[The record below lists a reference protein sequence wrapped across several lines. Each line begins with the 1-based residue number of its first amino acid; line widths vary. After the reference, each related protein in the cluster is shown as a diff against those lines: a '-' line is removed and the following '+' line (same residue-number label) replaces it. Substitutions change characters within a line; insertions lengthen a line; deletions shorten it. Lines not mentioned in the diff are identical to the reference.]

1 MPGIVAPVMFTE
13 PEVEVNV
20 VLAQVVLAEPTNVKP
35 AGNVSMSVAPVMF
48 ALLELLR
55 VMVRVD

>member
-1 MPGIVAPVMFTE
+1 MFTE

-20 VLAQVVLAEPTNVKP
+20 VLAQVVLAEPTNVTP
-35 AGNVSMSVAPVMF
+35 AGNVSLSDAPVMG
-48 ALLELLR
+48 ELFGLVK